1 MGNIN
6 YKNIICDNYYCQSV
20 SFKPEWFSESSW
32 TIDYKY
38 NIVDSRKN
46 ISNDNTKNVIIK
58 DIQIDDE
65 NINSNN
71 LEKPYFID
79 KGILKINNVHSF
91 DLLLSKKL
99 LIDFNEIK
107 YISIPINFK
116 YNIDNDNEFNIYII
130 FSNQLLLLNTIDN
143 LNNIND
149 DYFYINLKLSKNNCL
164 IFRSFNDNI
173 VKKNINSKKINTFL
187 INLENNLKIIL
198 ISEKLYN
205 SNKNNIYEN
214 KYLKYCNFDIQ
225 NNFFLNILIKS
236 KKDLISNE
244 FIELN
249 FE

>member
-71 LEKPYFID
+71 LQKPYFID
-79 KGILKINNVHSF
+79 KGILKINNVPSF

-107 YISIPINFK
+107 YISIPILWS
-116 YNIDNDNEFNIYII
+116 ECVII
-130 FSNQLLLLNTIDN
+130 
-143 LNNIND
+143 
-149 DYFYINLKLSKNNCL
+149 
-164 IFRSFNDNI
+164 
-173 VKKNINSKKINTFL
+173 
-187 INLENNLKIIL
+187 
-198 ISEKLYN
+198 
-205 SNKNNIYEN
+205 
-214 KYLKYCNFDIQ
+214 
-225 NNFFLNILIKS
+225 
-236 KKDLISNE
+236 
-244 FIELN
+244 
-249 FE
+249 

>member
-32 TIDYKY
+32 NIEYKY
-38 NIVDSRKN
+38 NIL
-46 ISNDNTKNVIIK
+46 
-58 DIQIDDE
+58 DDE
-65 NINSNN
+65 TNIQ
-71 LEKPYFID
+71 KPYFID

-99 LIDFNEIK
+99 LVDFNEIK
-107 YISIPINFK
+107 YISIPISFK
-116 YNIDNDNEFNIYII
+116 YNIDNNNEFNIYII
-130 FSNQLLLLNTIDN
+130 FSNKLILLNTIDN

-149 DYFYINLKLSKNNCL
+149 DFFYINLKLSKYNCL

-173 VKKNINSKKINTFL
+173 IKKNINSKKINTFS

-205 SNKNNIYEN
+205 KKNIYEN
-214 KYLKYCNFDIQ
+214 KYLKSCNFDIQ
-225 NNFFLNILIKS
+225 NNFFLNILVKT
-236 KKDLISNE
+236 KKDLIYNE